1 MVVTFPRR
9 AGLAALAGAA
19 ATCMFDPVGLVLAG
33 PLAILGFTLALRG
46 VGLRAAAVLGLVF
59 GGVFS
64 FSLLWWMR
72 AVGTDA
78 WIALSVIETAYFLLV
93 GPLVTLVQRLRGWPV
108 WVAATWVS
116 YEELRAG
123 WPFGGFPWGRLAFGV
138 MDTAFA
144 PLLPYLGTAGVG
156 FVVALL
162 GTATAWVVVRV
173 AGMRR
178 DGAVA
183 SLRRPR
189 VLVGLAAPYAAIG
202 AVVLLAA
209 VRPYQA
215 PTDGEVVQVAAV
227 QGDVPGDGDDVVPVH
242 REVTRNHVDT
252 TVELGADVAAG
263 DTSEPRFVVWPENST
278 AVDPFLDG
286 RTRTQIDAAVSAVGV
301 PVVVGGMVDAVD
313 DEQVLNQG
321 IVWDPVTGPG
331 DRYAKRHPVPF
342 GEYIPFRNAWFTSV
356 VEDFDLIPRDMLSG
370 ARTTPLDVAG
380 VQVGNAI
387 CFDVAYDDGFRE
399 QVSAGAEM
407 LTVQTSNAMFIRT
420 HQIDQQFEM
429 TRMRALESGK
439 YLVVAA
445 INGVSGIIRPDGS
458 VAATIDTRTRGV
470 VAGEVVLNDAVTPAM
485 RYGAGIALLLAVT
498 TLLAA
503 AGGLAGGAIGG
514 LVGAARTRRSM
525 ARPGRADERSTADD
539 AAGEGPAT
547 TTRERV
553 G

>member
-1 MVVTFPRR
+1 MVVSFRRR
-9 AGLAALAGAA
+9 AGLAAFAGAA
-19 ATCMFDPVGLVLAG
+19 ATCMFAPVGLVLAG
-33 PLAILGFTLALRG
+33 PLALLGFTLALRG
-46 VGLRAAAVLGLVF
+46 ARLPAAAGIGVVF
-59 GGVFS
+59 GAVFS

-78 WIALSVIETAYFLLV
+78 WIALSLIETAYFLLL
-93 GPLVTLVQRLRGWPV
+93 GPVVALVQRLPGWPV
-108 WVAATWVS
+108 WVAAAWVS

-138 MDTAFA
+138 MDTGFA
-144 PLLPYLGTAGVG
+144 PLLPYVGTAGVG

-162 GTATAWVVVRV
+162 GTVTAWVVVRV
-173 AGMRR
+173 VG
-178 DGAVA
+178 
-183 SLRRPR
+183 LRRTGGNDAVRDRR
-189 VLVGLAAPYAAIG
+189 VLGVLVAPYVAIG
-202 AVVLLAA
+202 AVVLLAV
-209 VRPYQA
+209 VRPYEV
-215 PTDGEVVQVAAV
+215 PEDGEVVEVAAV
-227 QGDVPGDGDDVVPVH
+227 QGDVPGAGDDVVPVH

-252 TVELGADVAAG
+252 TIELGAAVDAG
-263 DTSEPRFVVWPENST
+263 EEPEPRFVVWPENST
-278 AVDPFLDG
+278 AVDPFLDR
-286 RTRTQIDAAVSAVGV
+286 RTRTEIDAAVASVGV

-321 IVWDPVTGPG
+321 IVWDPTTGPG

-380 VQVGNAI
+380 VAVGNAI

-399 QVSAGAEM
+399 QVGAGAEM

-458 VAATIDTRTRGV
+458 VAQTIDTRTQGV

-485 RYGAGIALLLAVT
+485 RYGAGIALVLGAT
-498 TLLAA
+498 TVLAA
-503 AGGLAGGAIGG
+503 AGGLLRGRR
-514 LVGAARTRRSM
+514 VGRSM
-525 ARPGRADERSTADD
+525 ARPGGPRSTGAAPDERAAAHD